1 MGMNI
6 ILPDELCFSLLND
19 DIEAVVTPQH
29 HVMRAEKQTKR
40 VKSARDLSMSAILT
54 KHTKKKDKI

>member
-1 MGMNI
+1 MEMNI

-29 HVMRAEKQTKR
+29 HVMRAEKTDEE
-40 VKSARDLSMSAILT
+40 S
-54 KHTKKKDKI
+54 